1 MLDQNLLINDHE
13 ETKRRLGRKGVPAE
27 QVEELRDAIQRRKA
41 LVGEVDGLRAE
52 INEKSKQVGELF
64 QRGEKE
70 EANELKKAVPG
81 LKTELETK
89 EREFKEV
96 DDRRMHLLLRI
107 PNLPDDNCPDGFSD
121 DSNVTLRMEG
131 YNESDYEG
139 KEFKPHWEIG
149 EELGILDAER
159 ATKLSGSMFALL
171 RGDGARLHRALI
183 QFALELNKE
192 QNEEILPPHF
202 VRPDMMQG
210 TGTLPKFEED
220 AYRFRDDDLWA
231 IPTGEVPLTNLHS
244 GEILSIQEL
253 PKRYMAY
260 TVCFRREAGSAGKDT
275 RGMQRLHEFHKVELV
290 RLCAP
295 EQVQDEFELLVRD
308 AERPLKQLGLPYRV
322 LDLCGGD
329 ITFSS
334 ARVHDL
340 EVYSPGTKSWLE
352 VSSVGIF
359 TDFQTRRGNSR
370 FRRSEKDKPEFLH
383 SLNGSGLAAP
393 RVWAAVVEHGYQPD
407 GSIRIPEPLV
417 PFMGGQTEIRRSL
430 RPFKKADFKKP

>member
-27 QVEELRDAIQRRKA
+27 QVEELRDVIQRRKA

-81 LKTELETK
+81 LKKELEVK
-89 EREFKEV
+89 EGEFKEV
-96 DDRRMHLLLRI
+96 DDRRMHLLLRV
-107 PNLPDDNCPDGFSD
+107 PNLPEDNCPDGFSD
-121 DSNVTLRMEG
+121 DSNVILRMEG

-192 QNEEILPPHF
+192 RNEEILPPHF

-370 FRRSEKDKPEFLH
+370 FRRSEKDKPELLH

-417 PFMGGQTEIRRSL
+417 PFMGGQTEIRRS
-430 RPFKKADFKKP
+430 

>member
-1 MLDQNLLINDHE
+1 MLDQNLFINDHE

-27 QVEELRDAIQRRKA
+27 QVEELRDVIQRRKA

-81 LKTELETK
+81 LKKELETK

-96 DDRRMHLLLRI
+96 DDRRMHLLLRV
-107 PNLPDDNCPDGFSD
+107 PNLPDDNCPDGFFD

-192 QNEEILPPHF
+192 RNEEILPPHF

-370 FRRSEKDKPEFLH
+370 FRRSEKDKPELLH

-417 PFMGGQTEIRRSL
+417 PFMGGQTEIRRS
-430 RPFKKADFKKP
+430 

>member
-27 QVEELRDAIQRRKA
+27 QVEELRDVIQRRKA

-81 LKTELETK
+81 LKKELETK

-417 PFMGGQTEIRRSL
+417 PFMGGQTEIRRS
-430 RPFKKADFKKP
+430 

>member
-27 QVEELRDAIQRRKA
+27 QVEELRDVIQRRKA

-81 LKTELETK
+81 LKKELEVK
-89 EREFKEV
+89 EGEFKEV
-96 DDRRMHLLLRI
+96 DDRRMHLLLRV
-107 PNLPDDNCPDGFSD
+107 PNLPEDNCPDGFSD
-121 DSNVTLRMEG
+121 DSHVILRMEG
-131 YNESDYEG
+131 YDESDYEG

-192 QNEEILPPHF
+192 RNEEILPPHF

-370 FRRSEKDKPEFLH
+370 FRRSEKDKPELLH

-417 PFMGGQTEIRRSL
+417 PFMGGQTEIRRS
-430 RPFKKADFKKP
+430 